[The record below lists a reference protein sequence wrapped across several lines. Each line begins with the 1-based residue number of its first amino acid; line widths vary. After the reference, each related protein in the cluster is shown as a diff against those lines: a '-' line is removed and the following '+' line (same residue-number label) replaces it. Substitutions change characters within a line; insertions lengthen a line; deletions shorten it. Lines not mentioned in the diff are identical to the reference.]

1 MDYGFIS
8 FSISS
13 YLPLLILVFRIIFAV
28 LTLFQLVNIK
38 KDTDAGIELKYRN
51 SLCALGKL
59 LQEKLKKHYN
69 CDGDIF

>member
-59 LQEKLKKHYN
+59 PQEKLKKHYN